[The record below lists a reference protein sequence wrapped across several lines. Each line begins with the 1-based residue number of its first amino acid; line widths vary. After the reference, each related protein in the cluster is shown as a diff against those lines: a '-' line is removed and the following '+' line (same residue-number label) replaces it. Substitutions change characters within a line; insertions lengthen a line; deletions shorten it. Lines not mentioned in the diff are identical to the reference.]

1 MRQDR
6 FPVERLVDPV
16 VLDAAIARE
25 SIVITATGHTGI
37 QWIIQ
42 SGALKKP
49 KNNTKKIDEYLG
61 CRWLLR
67 LLRRL

>member
-16 VLDAAIARE
+16 VLDAAVARK

-37 QWIIQ
+37 HKDYSVWMEL
-42 SGALKKP
+42 LKKQ
-49 KNNTKKIDEYLG
+49 KEEN
-61 CRWLLR
+61 
-67 LLRRL
+67 